1 MARQAR
7 AQHQVGG
14 AARYPAI
21 GVVAILAGQ
30 LQRGGT
36 EHQIHVLADP
46 AGGLELDAAG
56 FHVHAGV
63 VELAVVV
70 VAGTGGQVVLLGLE
84 HRQRG
89 QQSLVQPVG
98 LHADL
103 VVGALGRVEIAL
115 VLVGL
120 ALRLVDVRIADIAQH
135 MRVEIE
141 GEAGVGAGVAFGLVE
156 HHAVVHAIAMVLR
169 VVRAHDGLQA
179 VGQRQPG
186 GAEGALQALVQ
197 GAVERSAAPLR
208 LGDDVAAPR
217 KTGHLDVTEQIA
229 VIDRVGVLVA
239 AGLALGPADAE
250 HHFLIAP
257 AHLEMAVGGQ
267 RAQVRGHLVLAAP
280 RIAVQA
286 QVGARFQPGAG
297 VVGGVEQLVV
307 VLHLAIVVGRLQLP
321 VRAQL
326 VGVFG
331 ERVLLG
337 GVPVGPVLGGG
348 GAAIPLGLRAVA
360 VHEGQRAPHVA
371 VGLALLPGIAEG
383 ERAVLTDLAIDDAVQ
398 EITLVLLG
406 AQPGVSL
413 FMRGD
418 NAPCPA
424 AIGGERRRVIGFGA
438 HRGPGTVAQSERA
451 LALVGGA
458 LAHVVDGAGG
468 IAHAGQQA
476 IGAADDFQ
484 LLVAERV
491 HGTGDDAPVVGQA
504 DAIDLRVG
512 DVEAARGEGGPVGFP
527 LVHLDAGGQA
537 QRFIEAVGAELA
549 HLGGVHDADGLRRV
563 LDVQVQVGGA
573 VAHAVG
579 ALRDHQH
586 GVQIGGGVAG
596 DRRDGGGF
604 LGRSQGGRR
613 QRGQGQANRRAEA
626 VGGGRGTETEER
638 GRRGGTHGG

>member
-1 MARQAR
+1 
-7 AQHQVGG
+7 
-14 AARYPAI
+14 
-21 GVVAILAGQ
+21 
-30 LQRGGT
+30 
-36 EHQIHVLADP
+36 
-46 AGGLELDAAG
+46 
-56 FHVHAGV
+56 
-63 VELAVVV
+63 
-70 VAGTGGQVVLLGLE
+70 
-84 HRQRG
+84 
-89 QQSLVQPVG
+89 
-98 LHADL
+98 
-103 VVGALGRVEIAL
+103 
-115 VLVGL
+115 
-120 ALRLVDVRIADIAQH
+120 
-135 MRVEIE
+135 
-141 GEAGVGAGVAFGLVE
+141 
-156 HHAVVHAIAMVLR
+156 
-169 VVRAHDGLQA
+169 
-179 VGQRQPG
+179 
-186 GAEGALQALVQ
+186 
-197 GAVERSAAPLR
+197 
-208 LGDDVAAPR
+208 
-217 KTGHLDVTEQIA
+217 
-229 VIDRVGVLVA
+229 
-239 AGLALGPADAE
+239 
-250 HHFLIAP
+250 
-257 AHLEMAVGGQ
+257 MAVGGQ

-280 RIAVQA
+280 RIAVQTQA
-286 QVGARFQPGAG
+286 GARFQPGAG

-383 ERAVLTDLAIDDAVQ
+383 ERAVVADLAIDDAVQ

-458 LAHVVDGAGG
+458 LAHIVDGAGG

-476 IGAADDFQ
+476 IGAADHFQ

-527 LVHLDAGGQA
+527 LIHLDAGGQA
-537 QRFIEAVGAELA
+537 QRFIEAVGAEFA

-626 VGGGRGTETEER
+626 VGGGRGDGNGRTGTEGWDAWGVDLLVGMAR
-638 GRRGGTHGG
+638 GSAGRPAAAHPHAARWTQHGPAASSGGSCGFTLNANDYRFAIHSHLLRLACPENAPVQGPSGVRRHRIGRWVPAPPRTGCHRYGRGVAGGHHPFPAPRATNGCGDPRISPARTWSRARPGPPPRTAMPRP